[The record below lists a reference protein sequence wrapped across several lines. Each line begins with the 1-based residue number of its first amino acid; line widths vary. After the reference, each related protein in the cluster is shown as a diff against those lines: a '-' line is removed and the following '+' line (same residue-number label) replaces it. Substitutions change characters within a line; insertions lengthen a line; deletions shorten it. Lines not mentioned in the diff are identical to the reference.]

1 MKFSCLTVIVLVV
14 MAGTGC
20 FRSDRRTVEFSVP
33 ALTSQECL
41 NIVSGK
47 LRANEGVEV
56 VEANLA
62 AGKLS
67 VTFNGLKLAI
77 KNIEIIIAD
86 AGFDVNDRPADEQA
100 KAGLPASCR

>member
-1 MKFSCLTVIVLVV
+1 MP
-14 MAGTGC
+14 G
-20 FRSDRRTVEFSVP
+20 
-33 ALTSQECL
+33 LTSQECVT
-41 NIVSGK
+41 IVSDK

-62 AGKLS
+62 SGKLS